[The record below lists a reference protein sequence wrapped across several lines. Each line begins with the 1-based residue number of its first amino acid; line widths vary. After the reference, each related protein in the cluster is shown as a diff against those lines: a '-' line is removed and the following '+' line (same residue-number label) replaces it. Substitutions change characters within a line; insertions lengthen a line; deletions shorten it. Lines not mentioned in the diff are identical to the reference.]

1 MTIKTADIQFNAD
14 GTPVA
19 TDFDD
24 VYFSSSD
31 GAQETQYVF
40 LQNNQLPSRWQ
51 HWSKPTFV
59 IAETGFGTGLN
70 LLVTLAAFKDYLAQN
85 PASTFTL
92 HFISTEKY
100 PLNHADLVQALGAF
114 VQFKDSANALI
125 AQYPVPLNGCHRM
138 AFLNNRVIVDL
149 WLGDI
154 HDSLPQWHTNE
165 NGLVDA
171 WYLDGFAP
179 SKNPQ
184 MWSAQLFEQMARL
197 AAKDCTFA
205 TFTAAGFVKRG
216 LRDAGFIVEK
226 RKGHGRKREMLAGYI
241 APEFQAQINRQQA
254 RYYQRSAYAHVENM
268 DATGANAADTNN
280 RTQGAATEKPK
291 VAIIGAGIAGATIAY
306 AMAQKGYECDVYF
319 KEAEPAQGASGN
331 PQAGFYPQLNV
342 DASNAS
348 QINAH
353 SFVYAANQ
361 YRQLLSQGFDFAH
374 QWCGVLQLGFK
385 PALAQ
390 RYAKL
395 TDNQLWPPALV
406 RYVEANEASRIANCE
421 IPYGGLFMPL
431 GGWIDPLQLV
441 NALFNAAACLSKVT
455 LHSHHCL
462 SGLEQKAEHTETSQ
476 PQPWQLCFNQT
487 ADKISQIRVST
498 DIVIFA
504 TGAQSLD
511 IQHLTEYPL
520 RMVRGQVEAVPTQ
533 PALSELNTVLCHKG
547 YLTPEYNGHHALGST
562 YVKDDLSTEYR
573 QSEQDKN
580 LATHYQSLAQCR
592 WAQDVVGNAQGRAAV
607 RCSSPD
613 HLPLVGALADISK
626 QKTELNDLYKALP
639 LNYYPKGSDVENLYL
654 LTGLGSRGLTTAPLM
669 AELLASQISGQP
681 LPMVNNLLNTL
692 NPNRFLI
699 RQLIRRE
706 I

>member
-40 LQNNQLPSRWQ
+40 LHNNQLQSRWQ
-51 HWSKPTFV
+51 HWTKPTFV

-100 PLNHADLVQALGAF
+100 PLSHTDLVQALGAF

-125 AQYPVPLNGCHRM
+125 AQYPMPLNGCHRM

-154 HDSLPQWHTNE
+154 HDSLPQWQTNE
-165 NGLVDA
+165 SGLVDA

-184 MWSAQLFEQMARL
+184 MWSTQLFEQMARL

-216 LRDAGFIVEK
+216 LRDAGFVVEK

-241 APEFQAQINRQQA
+241 APESDTQINRQQA
-254 RYYQRSAYAHVENM
+254 RYYQRGAYIHPVDESVNKAKCGH
-268 DATGANAADTNN
+268 GL
-280 RTQGAATEKPK
+280 KPK
-291 VAIIGAGIAGATIAY
+291 VAIIGAGIAGATTAY
-306 AMAQKGYECDVYF
+306 AMAQKGYHCDVYF

-353 SFVYAANQ
+353 SFIYAANQ
-361 YRQLLSQGFDFAH
+361 YRQLLSQGFGFAH

-395 TDNQLWPPALV
+395 ADNQLWPPALV
-406 RYVEANEASRIANCE
+406 RYVEANEASRLANCE

-431 GGWIDPLQLV
+431 GGWIDPAQLV
-441 NALFNAAACLSKVT
+441 TALFNAAARLSKVT

-462 SGLEQKAEHTETSQ
+462 SELEQKAKSSNTSP
-476 PQPWQLCFNQT
+476 PQPWQLRFNQT
-487 ADKISQIRVST
+487 ANKASINSVEA
-498 DIVIFA
+498 DIVIYA
-504 TGAQSLD
+504 TGAQSHELP
-511 IQHLTEYPL
+511 HLTDYPL
-520 RMVRGQVEAVPTQ
+520 RMVRGQVEAIPTQ

-547 YLTPEYNGHHALGST
+547 YLTPEYNGQHALGST
-562 YVKDDLSTEYR
+562 YVKDDLNTEYR
-573 QSEQDKN
+573 HSEQDKN
-580 LATHYQSLAQCR
+580 LATHYQSLAKCN
-592 WAQDVVGNAQGRAAV
+592 WAQDVVGNAHGRAAV

-613 HLPLVGALADISK
+613 HLPLVGALADIRK

-639 LNYYPKGSDVENLYL
+639 LNYYPKASDMQNLFM

-669 AELLASQISGQP
+669 AEVLASQISGHP
-681 LPMVNNLLNTL
+681 LPLANDLLNAL